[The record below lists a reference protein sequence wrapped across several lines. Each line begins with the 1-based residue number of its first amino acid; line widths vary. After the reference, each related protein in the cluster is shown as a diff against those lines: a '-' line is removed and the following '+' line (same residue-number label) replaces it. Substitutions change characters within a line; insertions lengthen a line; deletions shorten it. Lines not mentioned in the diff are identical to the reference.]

1 MEGTYE
7 YELERAELLGVEPIS
22 KELWEQ
28 QAKARK
34 EQEIEQE
41 ETEVAQELQA
51 EDEKIKGTHGK
62 MDELNSILLSTQV
75 KLNKFKVWKSR
86 RCSNTFSKQMHILD
100 CLRELHEFAEDSYGK
115 SSSRRR
121 PKQLKRSS
129 ANM

>member
-75 KLNKFKVWKSR
+75 KLNKFKV
-86 RCSNTFSKQMHILD
+86 
-100 CLRELHEFAEDSYGK
+100 
-115 SSSRRR
+115 
-121 PKQLKRSS
+121 
-129 ANM
+129 